1 MGTDT
6 EFTKEAMIAGRAL
19 SVLRMMGR
27 EGRAECYQSCTYTID
42 AIAYRAG
49 EHHFL
54 ISLSEVDGS
63 PLIFREELAP
73 TIEKA
78 LHKMGFNV
86 GGFPHNPTVKIT
98 HKEYMSMLDA

>member
-42 AIAYRAG
+42 SIAYRAG

-54 ISLSEVDGS
+54 IELSEVTGRG
-63 PLIFREELAP
+63 LLFREELAP
-73 TIEKA
+73 TIEKV
-78 LHKMGFNV
+78 LRKMGFNV
-86 GGFPHNPTVKIT
+86 GGFPHNPTVTISK
-98 HKEYMSMLDA
+98 KEYMSMLDA